1 MRMLWRGGRGLL
13 LGLAAAAAAAAAA
26 ARWLGWWSGRAG
38 LRLFVPEELARY
50 RGGPG
55 DPGLYLA
62 LLGRVYDVSSGRRH
76 YEPGAHYS
84 GFAGTS
90 GPALGLRGA
99 PLRASG
105 PPGSRQP
112 GAPRP
117 TLLFP
122 SALRDVGW
130 RDGPPACRWGRP
142 AGLGRRREGRRV
154 PALRSLLPTP
164 VVSRGCACPKSPSF
178 SAPQVS
184 PKTGAL
190 GGTRPC
196 FKTDALV
203 SAGDA
208 GARAREGLVA
218 PAGAPIREAA
228 RVAGPER
235 WSVEGLLSVSSRR
248 GCRS

>member
-1 MRMLWRGGRGLL
+1 MDPESGLSSKQVSLQSPLVPWGAQTGARRRRAGDVGRERHACVAAVLAVVARRPSAVRMLRRGGRGLL

-130 RDGPPACRWGRP
+130 RDGPPRLP
-142 AGLGRRREGRRV
+142 LGPPR
-154 PALRSLLPTP
+154 
-164 VVSRGCACPKSPSF
+164 
-178 SAPQVS
+178 
-184 PKTGAL
+184 
-190 GGTRPC
+190 
-196 FKTDALV
+196 
-203 SAGDA
+203 
-208 GARAREGLVA
+208 GARAPPGRTPRPRPPKPA
-218 PAGAPIREAA
+218 PDPSR
-228 RVAGPER
+228 
-235 WSVEGLLSVSSRR
+235 LSRMCLSQVTFL
-248 GCRS
+248 